1 MSTLTINFN
10 DMIEKMIGNNQEIRI
25 KGETKSKDLVILNAD
40 KYDKLLTELN
50 NLMYIQKILKR
61 AEETSAEYHTG
72 YFKEWTFKWFRKT

>member
-10 DMIEKMIGNNQEIRI
+10 DMIEKMIGNNEEIRI

-61 AEETSAEYHTG
+61 AEETSAEYHT
-72 YFKEWTFKWFRKT
+72 FEEIEKMIEEIK

>member
-10 DMIEKMIGNNQEIRI
+10 DMIEKMIGNNEELRI
-25 KGETKSKDLVILNAD
+25 KGETRSKDLVVLNAD

-61 AEETSAEYHTG
+61 AEETSTEYHT
-72 YFKEWTFKWFRKT
+72 FEEMEKMIEEIK

>member
-10 DMIEKMIGNNQEIRI
+10 DMIEKIIGNNEELRI

-61 AEETSAEYHTG
+61 AEETSAEYHT
-72 YFKEWTFKWFRKT
+72 FEEMEKMIEEIK

>member
-10 DMIEKMIGNNQEIRI
+10 DMIKKMIGNNEEIRI

-61 AEETSAEYHTG
+61 AEETSAEYHT
-72 YFKEWTFKWFRKT
+72 FEEMEKMIEEIK

>member
-10 DMIEKMIGNNQEIRI
+10 DMIEKMIENNQEIRI

-61 AEETSAEYHTG
+61 AEETSAEYHT
-72 YFKEWTFKWFRKT
+72 FEEMEKMIEEIK

>member
-10 DMIEKMIGNNQEIRI
+10 DMIEKMIGNNEELRI

-50 NLMYIQKILKR
+50 NLIYIQKILKR
-61 AEETSAEYHTG
+61 AEEKEAEYHT
-72 YFKEWTFKWFRKT
+72 FEEME

>member
-10 DMIEKMIGNNQEIRI
+10 DIIEKMIGNNEELRI
-25 KGETKSKDLVILNAD
+25 KGETRSKDLVILNTD

-61 AEETSAEYHTG
+61 AEETSAEYHT
-72 YFKEWTFKWFRKT
+72 FEEMEKMIEEIK

>member
-10 DMIEKMIGNNQEIRI
+10 DMIEKMIGNNEELRI

-50 NLMYIQKILKR
+50 NLIYIQKILKR
-61 AEETSAEYHTG
+61 AEDTAAEYHT
-72 YFKEWTFKWFRKT
+72 FEEMEKMIEEIK

>member
-10 DMIEKMIGNNQEIRI
+10 DMIEKMIGNNEELRI
-25 KGETKSKDLVILNAD
+25 KGEIRSKDLVVLNAD

-61 AEETSAEYHTG
+61 AEETSAEYHT
-72 YFKEWTFKWFRKT
+72 FEEMEKMIEEIK

>member
-10 DMIEKMIGNNQEIRI
+10 DMIEKMIGNNEEIRI

-50 NLMYIQKILKR
+50 NLMYIQKILKI
-61 AEETSAEYHTG
+61 ADETEAEYQK
-72 YFKEWTFKWFRKT
+72 FEEMEKMIEEIK

>member
-10 DMIEKMIGNNQEIRI
+10 DMIEKMIGNNEEIRI

-50 NLMYIQKILKR
+50 NLIYIKKILKR
-61 AEETSAEYHTG
+61 AEETEAEYHT
-72 YFKEWTFKWFRKT
+72 FEEMEKMIEEIK

>member
-10 DMIEKMIGNNQEIRI
+10 DMIEKMIGNNEEIRI
-25 KGETKSKDLVILNAD
+25 KGETKSKDLVILNAN

-61 AEETSAEYHTG
+61 AEETSAEYHT
-72 YFKEWTFKWFRKT
+72 FEEMEKMIEEIK

>member
-10 DMIEKMIGNNQEIRI
+10 DMIEKMIGNNEELRI
-25 KGETKSKDLVILNAD
+25 KGETRSKDLVVLNVD

-61 AEETSAEYHTG
+61 AEETSAEYHT
-72 YFKEWTFKWFRKT
+72 FEEMEKMIEEIK

>member
-10 DMIEKMIGNNQEIRI
+10 DMIEKMIGNNEELRI
-25 KGETKSKDLVILNAD
+25 KGETRSKDLVVLNAD

-61 AEETSAEYHTG
+61 AEETSAEYHT
-72 YFKEWTFKWFRKT
+72 FEEIEKMIEEIK

>member
-10 DMIEKMIGNNQEIRI
+10 DIIEKMIGNNEELRI
-25 KGETKSKDLVILNAD
+25 KGETRSKDLVVLNAD

-61 AEETSAEYHTG
+61 AEETSAEYHT
-72 YFKEWTFKWFRKT
+72 FEEMEKMIEEIK

>member
-10 DMIEKMIGNNQEIRI
+10 DMIEKMIGNNEEIRI

-61 AEETSAEYHTG
+61 ADETEAEY
-72 YFKEWTFKWFRKT
+72 YTFEEMEKMIEEIK

>member
-10 DMIEKMIGNNQEIRI
+10 DMIEKMIGNNEELRI
-25 KGETKSKDLVILNAD
+25 KGETRSKDLVVLNAD

-61 AEETSAEYHTG
+61 AEETDAE
-72 YFKEWTFKWFRKT
+72 

>member
-10 DMIEKMIGNNQEIRI
+10 DMIEKMIGNNEELRI
-25 KGETKSKDLVILNAD
+25 KGETRSKDLVVLNAD

-61 AEETSAEYHTG
+61 AEETSVEYHT
-72 YFKEWTFKWFRKT
+72 FEEMEKMIEEIK

>member
-10 DMIEKMIGNNQEIRI
+10 DMIEKMIGNNEELRI
-25 KGETKSKDLVILNAD
+25 KGETRSKDLVILNAD

-61 AEETSAEYHTG
+61 AEETSVEYHT
-72 YFKEWTFKWFRKT
+72 FEEMEKMIEEIK

>member
-10 DMIEKMIGNNQEIRI
+10 DMIEKMIGNNEELRI
-25 KGETKSKDLVILNAD
+25 KGETRSKDLVVLNAD

-61 AEETSAEYHTG
+61 AEETSAEYHT
-72 YFKEWTFKWFRKT
+72 FEEMEKMIVEIK

>member
-10 DMIEKMIGNNQEIRI
+10 DMIEKMIGNNEELKI
-25 KGETKSKDLVILNAD
+25 KGETRSKDLVVLNAD

-61 AEETSAEYHTG
+61 AEETSAEYHT
-72 YFKEWTFKWFRKT
+72 FEEMEKMIEEIK

>member
-10 DMIEKMIGNNQEIRI
+10 DMIEKMIGNNEELRI
-25 KGETKSKDLVILNAD
+25 KGETRSKDLVVLNAD

-61 AEETSAEYHTG
+61 AEETSAEYHT
-72 YFKEWTFKWFRKT
+72 FEEMEKMIEQIK

>member
-10 DMIEKMIGNNQEIRI
+10 DMIEKMIGNNEELRI

-50 NLMYIQKILKR
+50 NLIYIQKILKR
-61 AEETSAEYHTG
+61 AEETEAEYHA
-72 YFKEWTFKWFRKT
+72 FEEMEKMIEEIK

>member
-10 DMIEKMIGNNQEIRI
+10 DMIEKMIGNNEEIRI

-61 AEETSAEYHTG
+61 AEEKDAEYHT
-72 YFKEWTFKWFRKT
+72 FEEMEKMIEEIK

>member
-10 DMIEKMIGNNQEIRI
+10 DMIEKMIGNNEELRI
-25 KGETKSKDLVILNAD
+25 KGKTRSKDLVVLNAD

-61 AEETSAEYHTG
+61 AEETSAEYHT
-72 YFKEWTFKWFRKT
+72 FEEMEKMIEEIK

>member
-10 DMIEKMIGNNQEIRI
+10 DMIEKMIGNNEELRI
-25 KGETKSKDLVILNAD
+25 KGETKSKDLVVLNAD

-61 AEETSAEYHTG
+61 AEETSAEYHT
-72 YFKEWTFKWFRKT
+72 FEEMEKMIEEIK

>member
-10 DMIEKMIGNNQEIRI
+10 DMIEKMIGNNEEIRI

-61 AEETSAEYHTG
+61 AEEISAEYHT
-72 YFKEWTFKWFRKT
+72 FEEMEKMIEEIK

>member
-10 DMIEKMIGNNQEIRI
+10 DMIEKMIGNNEELRI
-25 KGETKSKDLVILNAD
+25 KGETRSKDLVILNAD

-61 AEETSAEYHTG
+61 AEETSAEYHTFEEMEKMIEEIK
-72 YFKEWTFKWFRKT
+72 Y

>member
-61 AEETSAEYHTG
+61 AEETSVEYHT
-72 YFKEWTFKWFRKT
+72 FEEMEKMIEEIK